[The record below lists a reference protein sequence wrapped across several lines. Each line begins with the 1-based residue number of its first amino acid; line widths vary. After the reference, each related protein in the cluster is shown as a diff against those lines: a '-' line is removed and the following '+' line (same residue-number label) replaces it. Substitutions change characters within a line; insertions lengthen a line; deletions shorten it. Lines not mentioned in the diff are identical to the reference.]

1 MSEFLSM
8 GGHGIF
14 IWSAY
19 GVAAAVLGGLLA
31 VSLRNMWRDEAT
43 VDALRAERAA
53 HRDEADK

>member
-19 GVAAAVLGGLLA
+19 GVAAVVLGGLLA
-31 VSLRNMWRDEAT
+31 VSLRNMRRDEAT
-43 VDALRAERAA
+43 VEALRAERKA
-53 HRDEADK
+53 HQDEAEK